1 MCLRLREQCLRSEIT
16 SVARV
21 AHFLLLRFVA
31 GNMDVNTPA
40 SKRSDLIRKRSD
52 CSNAPRNPQVD
63 LCVFASFSC
72 RVYAETQGRDVR
84 PVAGLTHSIGVFF
97 VFPFLDDNKLRRRVH
112 TMPEVPYTNVWCSGK
127 TMHIAKI
134 IQYVL
139 LLIQNATPF
148 LKIKQLIL

>member
-1 MCLRLREQCLRSEIT
+1 MGATLFT
-16 SVARV
+16 KSV
-21 AHFLLLRFVA
+21 HFQLDWCCHPTMPDTKLISFPSFTLSVCVFSLW
-31 GNMDVNTPA
+31 

-134 IQYVL
+134 IQ
-139 LLIQNATPF
+139 
-148 LKIKQLIL
+148 